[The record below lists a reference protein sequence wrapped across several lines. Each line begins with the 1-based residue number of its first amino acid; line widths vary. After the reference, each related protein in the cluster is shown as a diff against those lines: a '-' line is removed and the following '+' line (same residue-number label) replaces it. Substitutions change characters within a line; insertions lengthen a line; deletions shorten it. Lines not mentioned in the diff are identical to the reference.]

1 MQVKKIIFSPTG
13 GTEKV
18 TNIISK
24 NLSENITTIDL
35 CNRNNNFQT
44 TNIDRN
50 DMVIIAMPS
59 FGGRAPKIAIQR
71 LKQIN
76 GNHAKCILVCVYGN
90 RAYEDTLVE
99 MEDAAND
106 SNFKVIAAISAIAE
120 HSIIHKYAA
129 GRPDNQDE
137 INLANI
143 VQDILK
149 KNKNKIAKIPG
160 NRPYKK
166 AMGASLIPQPN
177 KNCIK
182 CGLCAK
188 SCPVGAI
195 DPVTFKADR
204 KKCLSCMRC
213 IKVCPYNARTI
224 NKLLVSAAA
233 VAIKNECLKRKE
245 CELFLTDKI
254 LED

>member
-1 MQVKKIIFSPTG
+1 MQVKEIIFSPTG

-18 TNIISK
+18 ANIISK
-24 NLSENITTIDL
+24 NLSENITTIDF

-120 HSIIHKYAA
+120 HSIIHKYAT
-129 GRPDNQDE
+129 GKTR
-137 INLANI
+137 
-143 VQDILK
+143 
-149 KNKNKIAKIPG
+149 
-160 NRPYKK
+160 
-166 AMGASLIPQPN
+166 
-177 KNCIK
+177 
-182 CGLCAK
+182 
-188 SCPVGAI
+188 
-195 DPVTFKADR
+195 
-204 KKCLSCMRC
+204 
-213 IKVCPYNARTI
+213 
-224 NKLLVSAAA
+224 
-233 VAIKNECLKRKE
+233 
-245 CELFLTDKI
+245 
-254 LED
+254 